1 MGIVVAIGALLAARP
16 LMTDGPTADTVVAQP
31 SASVEPIA
39 DASAASV
46 PDSVV
51 MPEVDESPTQVID
64 ISPED
69 AATVGGDAVVI
80 TGSGFSDGVGV
91 RVAGRPAN
99 EVVVLNEEKLRVVMP
114 PGLPGDALVEV
125 TAPDSA
131 QILGEGL
138 VNYVER
144 APRVVMAIRPNIGP
158 VAGGTQVTIVGT
170 GFLPG
175 ARVVIG
181 GERAEAVEVLD
192 PTRIIAVTPAHEVGF
207 VDVVVRN
214 PELPAAILAT
224 AFEYV
229 PAPTIR
235 GMAPPEIPV
244 SGGVPIRIEGRG
256 FEDGVTVT
264 INGLP
269 ASDVVV
275 VNDRL
280 LTAVAPV
287 GVLGP
292 ATLVVENPGQP
303 RAQLVDATFYVPDPI
318 PDPLPEPTL
327 EPIPEPIPEPAPEPI
342 PAPAPGP
349 GDPAT
354 PVDSAAVAE

>member
-1 MGIVVAIGALLAARP
+1 
-16 LMTDGPTADTVVAQP
+16 
-31 SASVEPIA
+31 
-39 DASAASV
+39 
-46 PDSVV
+46 
-51 MPEVDESPTQVID
+51 
-64 ISPED
+64 
-69 AATVGGDAVVI
+69 
-80 TGSGFSDGVGV
+80 
-91 RVAGRPAN
+91 
-99 EVVVLNEEKLRVVMP
+99 
-114 PGLPGDALVEV
+114 
-125 TAPDSA
+125 
-131 QILGEGL
+131 
-138 VNYVER
+138 
-144 APRVVMAIRPNIGP
+144 
-158 VAGGTQVTIVGT
+158 
-170 GFLPG
+170 
-175 ARVVIG
+175 
-181 GERAEAVEVLD
+181 
-192 PTRIIAVTPAHEVGF
+192 VTPAHEVGF

-229 PAPTIR
+229 PAPTIL

-264 INGLP
+264 VNGLP
-269 ASDVVV
+269 ASEVVV

-318 PDPLPEPTL
+318 PEPIPEPT
-327 EPIPEPIPEPAPEPI
+327 PEPIPEPAPEPI